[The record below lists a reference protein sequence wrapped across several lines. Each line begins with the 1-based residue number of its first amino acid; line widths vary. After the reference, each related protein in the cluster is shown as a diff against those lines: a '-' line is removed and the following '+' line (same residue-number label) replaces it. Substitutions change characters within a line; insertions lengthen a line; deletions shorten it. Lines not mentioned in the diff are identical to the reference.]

1 VFSRRPVT
9 PDELIAHCRGRIAA
23 FKVPRHIEVRADP
36 VPKSA
41 AGKILKRELREP
53 HWAGQQAHVSGG

>member
-1 VFSRRPVT
+1 MFSRRQVT
-9 PDELIAHCRGRIAA
+9 PDELIAHCRGRIAG
-23 FKVPRHIEVRADP
+23 FKVPRHIEVRTEP

-53 HWAGQQAHVSGG
+53 HWAGQQTHVSGG